1 MVTLMSMLICLISCG
16 SPKTTIKVSNRA
28 DGTQT
33 DISVVQG
40 DGGSTSV
47 SVVPSINASLD
58 SINFKVK

>member
-1 MVTLMSMLICLISCG
+1 MPLICLISCG

-47 SVVPSINASLD
+47 SVVPSVNTALD
-58 SINFKVK
+58 SVNFKIR